1 MIGSSVMKELITF
14 HIQKKIYVCTE
25 HVCTKTICIYVCTE
39 HVCTETILLQKY
51 IILVLVTRW

>member
-1 MIGSSVMKELITF
+1 MIGTSVMKELIGF

-25 HVCTKTICIYVCTE
+25 HVCTETICIYACTE

-51 IILVLVTRW
+51 IILF